1 MNEITTE
8 KTMTTKELAE
18 TLGVDVSTVTKIVKR
33 LEKQTSEVLPKFTQG
48 QTVRFNEKQATLIK
62 QEIAKHHNLASRQ
75 IDSVTT
81 ELEENNL
88 ITNAFLILRRRNTEL
103 KQRAEIAENALD
115 RIANGKGR
123 FSMSQTAKALKL
135 PYGRN
140 RLFVELRKMEIL
152 KNNNEP
158 YQNQIDEG
166 HFITIVKTVDN
177 GENKLV
183 TLTTSK
189 GLVYLAKKFNAQI
202 DQSVQADY

>member
-1 MNEITTE
+1 MVLKKILTSRGAVPKKYAPSNQYGGTQEIDVVDYFITLEMAKQICMLQRSE
-8 KTMTTKELAE
+8 KGKQYREYFL
-18 TLGVDVSTVTKIVKR
+18 K
-33 LEKQTSEVLPKFTQG
+33 LEKAWNSPEAIMARALQFANKT
-48 QTVRFNEKQATLIK
+48 
-62 QEIAKHHNLASRQ
+62 
-75 IDSVTT
+75 
-81 ELEENNL
+81 LEE
-88 ITNAFLILRRRNTEL
+88 TR
-103 KQRAEIAENALD
+103 QRAEIAENALD

-135 PYGRN
+135 KGRN
-140 RLFVELRKMEIL
+140 WLFAELRKMGLL